1 MRARGKSWR
10 RAVLLALFCAAC
22 AAVSAPAA
30 QASPYYVTVAGLGGE
45 PDYEQ
50 RFTALAKDLD
60 KLFKAAASDAH
71 VYTFTGSDAT
81 KARMTDTLAQI
92 AREAKAEDEF
102 TLILIGHGSYDGEEY
117 KFNLPGPDISGEDL
131 AILCDRIPAKRQ
143 LIVNTTSASGGSI
156 GALQKSG
163 RVIIAATKTG
173 TEKNAT
179 VFARYWVD
187 ALRDGSA
194 DTDKNDAIS
203 ALEAFQFA
211 DRKTVAFY
219 ESQKRLATEHAVIED
234 TGKKEAVR
242 AASAENGEG
251 LLAANFVLLRLG
263 AAQKAANDPAKRA
276 LVDKKEELERKI
288 DTLKYQKA
296 AMSAE
301 DYKSQLSAALLEH
314 ARVQGD
320 LDKLTGTSRIVP
332 RGFFSAP
339 SFAWC
344 VLPARASRG
353 AR

>member
-1 MRARGKSWR
+1 MAAAAKVGRGVKSLR
-10 RAVLLALFCAAC
+10 RRGALLVILYVAC
-22 AAVSAPAA
+22 AHFGARAA
-30 QASPYYVTVAGLGGE
+30 QAAPYYVTVAGLGGE

-60 KLFKAAASDAH
+60 KLFKAAATDAH
-71 VYTFTGSDAT
+71 VYTLTGSDAT
-81 KARMTDTLAQI
+81 KARLTDTLGQI
-92 AREAKAEDEF
+92 ARDAKPEDEF

-156 GALQKSG
+156 GALQ
-163 RVIIAATKTG
+163 RARRIVIAATKTG

-194 DTDKNDAIS
+194 DTDKNEAIS
-203 ALEAFQFA
+203 ALEAFVYA
-211 DRKTVAFY
+211 DRKTAAFY
-219 ESQKRLATEHAVIED
+219 ESQKRLATEHAVFED

-242 AASAENGEG
+242 APSTENGEG

-276 LVDKKEELERKI
+276 LLDKKEELERKI
-288 DTLKYQKA
+288 DLLKYQKA

-301 DYKSQLSAALLEH
+301 DYKKQLSDALLEL
-314 ARVQGD
+314 ARAQED
-320 LDKLTGTSRIVP
+320 LDK
-332 RGFFSAP
+332 
-339 SFAWC
+339 
-344 VLPARASRG
+344 
-353 AR
+353 

>member
-1 MRARGKSWR
+1 MQVSRQ
-10 RAVLLALFCAAC
+10 LLRSAALLFVCCAAC
-22 AAVSAPAA
+22 AGLGARSA
-30 QASPYYVTVAGLGGE
+30 QAAPYYVTVAGLGGE

-71 VYTFTGSDAT
+71 VYTLTGNDST
-81 KARMTDTLAQI
+81 KARLTDTLSQI
-92 AREAKAEDEF
+92 AREAKPEDEF
-102 TLILIGHGSYDGEEY
+102 ILIMIGHGSYDGEVY

-156 GALQKSG
+156 GALQKAG
-163 RVIIAATKTG
+163 RIVIAATKTG

-194 DTDKNDAIS
+194 DVDKNEAIS

-211 DRKTVAFY
+211 DRKTAEFY
-219 ESQKRLATEHAVIED
+219 TSQKRLATEHAVIED

-242 AASAENGEG
+242 TTSAENGEG
-251 LLAANFVLLRLG
+251 ALAASFVLLRIG

-276 LVDKKEELERKI
+276 MLDKKEELERKI
-288 DTLKYQKA
+288 DLLKYQKA
-296 AMSAE
+296 AMSAD
-301 DYKSQLSAALLEH
+301 DYKKQLSDALLQL
-314 ARVQGD
+314 ARVQED
-320 LDKLTGTSRIVP
+320 LDK
-332 RGFFSAP
+332 
-339 SFAWC
+339 
-344 VLPARASRG
+344 
-353 AR
+353 

>member
-1 MRARGKSWR
+1 MRGSGKLLRG
-10 RAVLLALFCAAC
+10 VLLALFCVAGAGFGAREAHAA
-22 AAVSAPAA
+22 
-30 QASPYYVTVAGLGGE
+30 PYYVTVSGLGGE

-60 KLFKAAASDAH
+60 KLFRAAASDAH

-81 KARMTDTLAQI
+81 KARLTDTLAQI
-92 AREAKAEDEF
+92 ARDAKPEDEF

-156 GALQKSG
+156 GALQKAG
-163 RVIIAATKTG
+163 RIVIAATKTG

-187 ALRDGSA
+187 SLRDGSA
-194 DTDKNDAIS
+194 DVDKNEAIS

-211 DRKTVAFY
+211 DRKTAAFY

-234 TGKKEAVR
+234 TGKKEGVR
-242 AASAENGEG
+242 AVSADNGEG
-251 LLAANFVLLRLG
+251 LLATNFIVLRIG

-276 LVDKKEELERKI
+276 LLDKKEELERKI
-288 DTLKYQKA
+288 DLLKYQKA

-301 DYKSQLSAALLEH
+301 DYKSQLSAALLEL
-314 ARVQGD
+314 ARVQED
-320 LDKLTGTSRIVP
+320 LDK
-332 RGFFSAP
+332 
-339 SFAWC
+339 
-344 VLPARASRG
+344 
-353 AR
+353 